1 MTSGKPL
8 NTLLKFSL
16 PLLAGSV
23 IQNLYNIFDTA
34 IVGHVLGK
42 YALAAVG
49 NSYVPTLIINSIVL
63 GIASGISILVA
74 QLYGSKDKGQ
84 ICKCYGSV
92 QTLIVAVGFGLA
104 VLFFALAGWIFKAM
118 QIPEE
123 ITSPVA
129 LYLRIVAAGI
139 PFLAIYNFYSALIK
153 AKGDSRTP
161 IRCICLSCVLN
172 ILLDYLFVACFG
184 WGLPGLRPPRF
195 FHKLWRLYW
204 LACTYTGRNT
214 R

>member
-123 ITSPVA
+123 ITSPAA

-153 AKGDSRTP
+153 TP
-161 IRCICLSCVLN
+161 YFTS
-172 ILLDYLFVACFG
+172 
-184 WGLPGLRPPRF
+184 
-195 FHKLWRLYW
+195 
-204 LACTYTGRNT
+204 
-214 R
+214 

>member
-63 GIASGISILVA
+63 GIASGISIVCCRQEWRFLTHKMTNQV
-74 QLYGSKDKGQ
+74 SNVEK
-84 ICKCYGSV
+84 V
-92 QTLIVAVGFGLA
+92 NLILI
-104 VLFFALAGWIFKAM
+104 FFRFN
-118 QIPEE
+118 
-123 ITSPVA
+123 
-129 LYLRIVAAGI
+129 R
-139 PFLAIYNFYSALIK
+139 PFL
-153 AKGDSRTP
+153 
-161 IRCICLSCVLN
+161 
-172 ILLDYLFVACFG
+172 
-184 WGLPGLRPPRF
+184 
-195 FHKLWRLYW
+195 
-204 LACTYTGRNT
+204 
-214 R
+214 